1 MILFISIPIVALVDG
16 DAHGL
21 EIVSVYKFGSV
32 ALRHEAHKLAA
43 LRVQCIGVWIS
54 ELASQV
60 CSSSRGPMH
69 VLTRIRFG
77 IDKDAY
83 IPISRADEKKVSS
96 VWYYAAWTD
105 GVIGSGTLDATP

>member
-21 EIVSVYKFGSV
+21 DIVSVYKFGSV

-43 LRVQCIGVWIS
+43 LRVQCIGVWTS

-60 CSSSRGPMH
+60 PRPSVDLCMCSLEP
-69 VLTRIRFG
+69 
-77 IDKDAY
+77 
-83 IPISRADEKKVSS
+83 
-96 VWYYAAWTD
+96 
-105 GVIGSGTLDATP
+105 GSGSTGTHTYRSHAQTRRR